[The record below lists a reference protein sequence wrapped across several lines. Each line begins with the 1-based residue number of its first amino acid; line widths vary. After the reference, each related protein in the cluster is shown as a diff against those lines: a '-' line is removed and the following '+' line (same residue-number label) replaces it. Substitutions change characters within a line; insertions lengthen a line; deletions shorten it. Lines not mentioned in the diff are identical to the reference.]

1 MNRHDKFHMKKMNYT
16 PTVFLSLMISVVVIT
31 LTLFE
36 ARLFDELSLAPE
48 QVSNGQYWRL
58 LTANLVHFGWAH
70 TFMNVAALILC
81 TLALLS
87 EISPLK
93 YLCLLMVC
101 GLTVGIGIY
110 CFNPEYQPYAG
121 LSGAIHGLIVAGI
134 LLTRDYPLWVRIVA
148 GVILIGKLINEN
160 NSYYEANDLQML
172 IDVKIAVESHLYG
185 AIGGLV
191 CAVVA
196 QLFAWAT
203 IKNNAGK
210 IS

>member
-1 MNRHDKFHMKKMNYT
+1 
-16 PTVFLSLMISVVVIT
+16 
-31 LTLFE
+31 
-36 ARLFDELSLAPE
+36 
-48 QVSNGQYWRL
+48 
-58 LTANLVHFGWAH
+58 
-70 TFMNVAALILC
+70 
-81 TLALLS
+81 
-87 EISPLK
+87 
-93 YLCLLMVC
+93 MVC
-101 GLTVGIGIY
+101 CLTVGIGIY

>member
-1 MNRHDKFHMKKMNYT
+1 MKKYFSN
-16 PTVFLSLMISVVVIT
+16 PTILTSIVLSVTILT

-36 ARLFDELSLAPE
+36 PYVFTSLSLNPE
-48 QVSNGQYWRL
+48 KTGEGQYWRL
-58 LTANLVHFGWAH
+58 LTANFVHFGWAH
-70 TFMNVAALILC
+70 TLMNVAALMLC

-93 YLCLLMVC
+93 YLSLLLIC
-101 GLTVGIGIY
+101 CLTVGTGIY
-110 CFNPEYQPYAG
+110 WFNPEYQPYAG

-160 NSYYEANDLQML
+160 SGHYEANDLQML

-191 CAVVA
+191 AAVVA
-196 QLFAWAT
+196 KIFTWVTARNT
-203 IKNNAGK
+203 DDK

>member
-1 MNRHDKFHMKKMNYT
+1 MKKYFSN
-16 PTVFLSLMISVVVIT
+16 PTILTSIGLSAAILA

-36 ARLFDELSLAPE
+36 PYVFNSLSLNPE
-48 QVSNGQYWRL
+48 KTGEGQYWRL
-58 LTANLVHFGWAH
+58 LTANFVHFGWAH
-70 TFMNVAALILC
+70 TVMNVAALILC

-87 EISPLK
+87 EMSPLK
-93 YLCLLMVC
+93 YLCLLFVC
-101 GLTVGIGIY
+101 CLTVGTGIY
-110 CFNPEYQPYAG
+110 WFNPEYQPYAG

-160 NSYYEANDLQML
+160 NGHYEANDLQML

-185 AIGGLV
+185 AIGGLIS
-191 CAVVA
+191 ALVA
-196 QLFAWAT
+196 KIFIRAT
-203 IKNNAGK
+203 VRNTAGK